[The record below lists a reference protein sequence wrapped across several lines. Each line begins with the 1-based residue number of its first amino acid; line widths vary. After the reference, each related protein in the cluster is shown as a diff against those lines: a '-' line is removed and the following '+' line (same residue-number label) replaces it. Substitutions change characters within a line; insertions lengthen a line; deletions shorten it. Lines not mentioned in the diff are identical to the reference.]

1 MNQTPTEPDMIKR
14 QTIAAML
21 TTTAIA
27 FSIAT
32 PAQAARLLEAGPFD
46 TVSACSGDKPATAT
60 PGERKDKP
68 AQT

>member
-1 MNQTPTEPDMIKR
+1 MIKR

-27 FSIAT
+27 FSM
-32 PAQAARLLEAGPFD
+32 AARLLDTAQFD
-46 TVSACSGDKPATAT
+46 TVAACSGDKPATAT
-60 PGERKDKP
+60 PDERKDKP

>member
-1 MNQTPTEPDMIKR
+1 MIKR

-46 TVSACSGDKPATAT
+46 TVAACGGDKPASGT

>member
-1 MNQTPTEPDMIKR
+1 MIKR

-32 PAQAARLLEAGPFD
+32 PAQAARLLEATPF
-46 TVSACSGDKPATAT
+46 
-60 PGERKDKP
+60 
-68 AQT
+68 

>member
-1 MNQTPTEPDMIKR
+1 MIKR

-32 PAQAARLLEAGPFD
+32 PAQAARLHGRTLFE
-46 TVSACSGDKPATAT
+46 TVAACSGDKPVTTT
-60 PGERKDKP
+60 PDERKDKP

>member
-1 MNQTPTEPDMIKR
+1 MNKTQTEPDMIKR

-32 PAQAARLLEAGPFD
+32 PAKPP
-46 TVSACSGDKPATAT
+46 ACSKRRTV
-60 PGERKDKP
+60 RHRLRH
-68 AQT
+68 QR

>member
-1 MNQTPTEPDMIKR
+1 MNKTQTEPDMIKR

-46 TVSACSGDKPATAT
+46 TVSACSGDKPA
-60 PGERKDKP
+60 
-68 AQT
+68 QT

>member
-1 MNQTPTEPDMIKR
+1 MIKR

-32 PAQAARLLEAGPFD
+32 PAQAARLLEATPFE
-46 TVSACSGDKPATAT
+46 TVAACSGDKPVTTT
-60 PGERKDKP
+60 PDERKDTP

>member
-1 MNQTPTEPDMIKR
+1 MNKTQTEPDMIKR
-14 QTIAAML
+14 QTIAAIL

>member
-1 MNQTPTEPDMIKR
+1 MIKR
-14 QTIAAML
+14 QTIAAIL

>member
-1 MNQTPTEPDMIKR
+1 MIKR

-32 PAQAARLLEAGPFD
+32 PAQAARLLDGPRLD
-46 TVSACSGDKPATAT
+46 IAACSSDKPATAT
-60 PGERKDKP
+60 PDGRKDKP

>member
-1 MNQTPTEPDMIKR
+1 MIKR

-32 PAQAARLLEAGPFD
+32 PAQAARLLEAGQFD
-46 TVSACSGDKPATAT
+46 MVSACSGDKPATAT
-60 PGERKDKP
+60 PDERKDKP